1 MERDS
6 FETLGDMEVT
16 GGRIGWLAA
25 GPVEALVR
33 TGGAQGVQSRMR
45 QMFLAFLRNET
56 GEAAPDCMVCSNSRR
71 DFYTGIRAARMSDL
85 CRRERTVYMGYYDV
99 QMDPA
104 APRLLWWNAVPA
116 QKLRSMEGVQRNGD
130 RCLIRISE
138 GVMAESW
145 RAAAEGQS

>member
-45 QMFLAFLRNET
+45 QMFLSFCGTRPERPHRTAWC
-56 GEAAPDCMVCSNSRR
+56 AAIPEGISIPESGSR
-71 DFYTGIRAARMSDL
+71 G
-85 CRRERTVYMGYYDV
+85 
-99 QMDPA
+99 
-104 APRLLWWNAVPA
+104 
-116 QKLRSMEGVQRNGD
+116 
-130 RCLIRISE
+130 
-138 GVMAESW
+138 
-145 RAAAEGQS
+145 

>member
-1 MERDS
+1 MERGS

-56 GEAAPDCMVCSNSRR
+56 G
-71 DFYTGIRAARMSDL
+71 
-85 CRRERTVYMGYYDV
+85 
-99 QMDPA
+99 
-104 APRLLWWNAVPA
+104 
-116 QKLRSMEGVQRNGD
+116 
-130 RCLIRISE
+130 
-138 GVMAESW
+138 
-145 RAAAEGQS
+145 

>member
-1 MERDS
+1 
-6 FETLGDMEVT
+6 
-16 GGRIGWLAA
+16 
-25 GPVEALVR
+25 
-33 TGGAQGVQSRMR
+33 
-45 QMFLAFLRNET
+45 
-56 GEAAPDCMVCSNSRR
+56 
-71 DFYTGIRAARMSDL
+71 
-85 CRRERTVYMGYYDV
+85 MGYYDV

-138 GVMAESW
+138 GVMAERW